1 MKRKSVMFGMAIV
14 AILFVVGLVVI
25 GALDPT
31 TALAVPFIPV
41 IGAALTQDRNTPQR
55 DGDIINIGVAAGKK
69 IYAGAL
75 VALDANGYATPGAT
89 ATTLK
94 GLGRAEEQVDNSSG
108 SNGDVAVNVRK
119 GIFRFAN
126 EATDQ
131 VTAADIGNNCYI
143 VDDQTVAKTDGTGTR
158 SVAGKV
164 FDVDS
169 QGVWVDMR

>member
-1 MKRKSVMFGMAIV
+1 M
-14 AILFVVGLVVI
+14 
-25 GALDPT
+25 
-31 TALAVPFIPV
+31 
-41 IGAALTQDRNTPQR
+41 AALTQDRNTPQR
-55 DGDIINIGVAAGKK
+55 DGSIIQIGVAGGKK

-75 VALDANGYATPGAT
+75 VALDTNGYATPGAT

-94 GLGRAEEQVDNSSG
+94 GLGRAEEQVDNSG
-108 SNGDVAVNVRK
+108 GADGAVTVNVRK
-119 GIFRFAN
+119 GIFRFEN

-131 VTAADIGNNCYI
+131 VTSADIGGNCYI

-169 QGVWVDMR
+169 DGVWVDLR